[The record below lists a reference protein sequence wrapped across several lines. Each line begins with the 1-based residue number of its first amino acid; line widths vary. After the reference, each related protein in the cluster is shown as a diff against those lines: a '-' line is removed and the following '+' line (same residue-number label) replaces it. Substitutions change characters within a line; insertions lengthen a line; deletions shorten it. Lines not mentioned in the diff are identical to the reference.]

1 MDWRNN
7 LEYNLPERWVAEEN
21 GDNLFIYNPD
31 GEGAITISA
40 YNIIDK
46 NTPQIETVHNLFEDF
61 VAKNGI
67 SLDTPTAISHY
78 VDSKLITTGT
88 GRSCDQWFIKIW
100 CICQYHKILLATY
113 LTTKITEEITM
124 CDQLIYS
131 MDLTLD

>member
-7 LEYNLPERWVAEEN
+7 LKYNLPEQWVAEEN

-40 YNIIDK
+40 YNMI
-46 NTPQIETVHNLFEDF
+46 NMNAPQIETVLNLFQDF

-67 SLDTPTAISHY
+67 SLDTPTAISYY
-78 VDSKLITTGT
+78 VDSKLITTGI

-100 CICQYHKILLATY
+100 CICQYYKILLATY
-113 LTTKITEEITM
+113 LAEKATEEITL
-124 CDQLIYS
+124 CDQLICS
-131 MDLTLD
+131 MELTL